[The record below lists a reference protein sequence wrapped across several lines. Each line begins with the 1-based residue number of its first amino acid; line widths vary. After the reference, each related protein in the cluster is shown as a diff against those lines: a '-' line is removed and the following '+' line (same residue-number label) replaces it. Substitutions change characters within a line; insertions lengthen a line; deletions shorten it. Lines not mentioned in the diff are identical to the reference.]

1 MKTWAFIVAFA
12 LIIPPIA
19 WAESIDEELLYN
31 FLQGPYELIGRWPDS
46 NETYIGRVLLKKSNR
61 HFKVVRMVSNKRI
74 EGVGK
79 IETATADNVRVLRIR
94 FSKAGRTYEGTYLI
108 DSDLDNYGRL
118 SGYLYLKEGG
128 TKKVGLEALFS
139 DHGQLRRR

>member
-1 MKTWAFIVAFA
+1 MKIWAFIVAFV
-12 LIIPPIA
+12 LINSPIA
-19 WAESIDEELLYN
+19 WAESVDEELLYN
-31 FLQGPYELIGRWPDS
+31 FLQGSYELIGRWPDS

-61 HFKVVRMVSNKRI
+61 HFKVVRTGSNKRI

-118 SGYLYLKEGG
+118 TGYLYLKEGG

-139 DHGQLRRR
+139 DHGQLRRE

>member
-1 MKTWAFIVAFA
+1 MKILTFIVA
-12 LIIPPIA
+12 LVLVISPIA
-19 WAESIDEELLYN
+19 WAESADEELLYN
-31 FLQGPYELIGRWPDS
+31 FLQGSYELIGRWPDS
-46 NETYIGRVLLKKSNR
+46 NETYIGRVLLKKSNH
-61 HFKVVRMVSNKRI
+61 HFRVVRTVSNKRI

-118 SGYLYLKEGG
+118 TGYLYLKGGG
-128 TKKVGLEALFS
+128 TKKVGLEALFR
-139 DHGQLRRR
+139 DHGQLRSE

>member
-1 MKTWAFIVAFA
+1 MKILAFIVA
-12 LIIPPIA
+12 LVLVISPIA
-19 WAESIDEELLYN
+19 WAESADEELLYN
-31 FLQGPYELIGRWPDS
+31 FLQGSYELIGRWPDS
-46 NETYIGRVLLKKSNR
+46 NETYIGRVLLKKSNH
-61 HFKVVRMVSNKRI
+61 HFRVVRTVSNKRI

-118 SGYLYLKEGG
+118 TGYLYLKEGG
-128 TKKVGLEALFS
+128 TKKVGLEALFR
-139 DHGQLRRR
+139 DHGQLRSE